1 MSIKH
6 LCQLAQ
12 LILFLPRAIING
24 KGYKLGHFISESLP
38 ITLMLPRMDYDR
50 NSEGTLSL
58 QPMYRPRWAP
68 ASATL
73 SKPMK
78 ERGTPVRFVIG
89 AS

>member
-1 MSIKH
+1 
-6 LCQLAQ
+6 
-12 LILFLPRAIING
+12 
-24 KGYKLGHFISESLP
+24 
-38 ITLMLPRMDYDR
+38 MDYDR